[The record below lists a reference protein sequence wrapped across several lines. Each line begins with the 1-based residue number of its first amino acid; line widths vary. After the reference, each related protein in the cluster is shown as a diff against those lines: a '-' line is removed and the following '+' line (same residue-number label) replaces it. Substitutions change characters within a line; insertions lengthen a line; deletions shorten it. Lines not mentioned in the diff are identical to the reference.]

1 MKTYLNAEEL
11 LLIQTF
17 SHESK
22 NAFVNDLSSSI
33 PHIQDE
39 ELSAIC
45 KKLLLKVRN
54 MTEEEFFFNNIAES
68 EVES

>member
-11 LLIQTF
+11 LLIQAF

-39 ELSAIC
+39 ELSSIC
-45 KKLLLKVRN
+45 KILLSKVKK
-54 MTEEEFFFNNIAES
+54 MTEAEFFFNDIAES